1 MSYIKNNWTEGDIIT
16 AEKLNNI
23 EEGVSQSNSVY
34 EIELTDE
41 ELEQLEA
48 ATLEFPFTKDITEED
63 YLNIKNSNIIKLKLG
78 ENTTYFL
85 TRNTEAGYFSAIYFL
100 AFMAPSLSHDPQ
112 SIMVGAAKNE
122 NFYKLVFEIIRFK
135 VSST

>member
-1 MSYIKNNWTEGDIIT
+1 MSYVRNEWKENDIIT

-23 EEGVSQSNSVY
+23 EEGVSQSDSVY
-34 EIELTDE
+34 EIELTEE

-63 YLNIKNSNIIKLKLG
+63 YLNIKNSNIVKLKLG
-78 ENTTYFL
+78 ENAAYFL
-85 TRNTEAGYFSAIYFL
+85 TRNTEGGYASAIYFL

-112 SIMVGAAKNE
+112 SIMVGVGKNE